1 MSLKNGKID
10 LSYNE
15 KENYEQNWAR
25 FVSEMYKIENNKI
38 SGPFHGEIL
47 KKLTC
52 PYKHSKHSYQRFM
65 DLSLSLPKKQSYY
78 SPYSS
83 SSSKPLL
90 LEDLIQN
97 YLGKETIE
105 DLQCEQCKGKRTFT
119 KESVI
124 YSAPKFLI
132 VHLSRFAKGWYD
144 NEKDSREVE
153 FPEVIDLTEKNG
165 QRNVKFRLL
174 GAIHH
179 VGIMNRGHYY
189 AWVRNGNDWFEINDE
204 KVYSENVKAKGN
216 ISSTVYLLIFEKM

>member
-105 DLQCEQCKGKRTFT
+105 DLQCEQCKA
-119 KESVI
+119 KEPSQK
-124 YSAPKFLI
+124 SL
-132 VHLSRFAKGWYD
+132 
-144 NEKDSREVE
+144 
-153 FPEVIDLTEKNG
+153 
-165 QRNVKFRLL
+165 
-174 GAIHH
+174 
-179 VGIMNRGHYY
+179 
-189 AWVRNGNDWFEINDE
+189 
-204 KVYSENVKAKGN
+204 
-216 ISSTVYLLIFEKM
+216 